1 MVYGRVRS
9 LDPDK
14 RSCPARLRARCAAAC
29 AAGRSRLR
37 AERGSALIEVLV
49 GCVVL
54 AVATAGILNG
64 IDGAQGVA
72 AKNKARSVQAT
83 LAQQDIERMR
93 SMPVSSLDNFTQTR
107 TLNVAGADYT
117 VVSRTDWV
125 SDKAGVVNCSN
136 TAAKAE
142 YLKLTS
148 TVTSAAT
155 AAKTV
160 TETGLLT
167 PAVGA
172 LSTATGSA
180 TVQLTDRNGVPVPSG
195 VTVNLTGASSQTA
208 TTNSLGCAVFG
219 YIPVGSYD
227 ISIPG
232 YVEMES
238 SSPAT
243 STMQVYTGRATFTTM
258 QVDRSASLRAN
269 FVQPATGTRTASTVI
284 WDRITVKNANL
295 IGGQKTFIKTTGK
308 ATSVDASDLYPFLDG
323 VGVYAGDCA
332 ANDPSLY
339 VPTYFNPSATRGWTA
354 LNPGDALRAVNVEM
368 PTLRVTVRRT
378 ANSTPTFQSSKIM
391 LTPLDTG
398 CTVTATLSAGPFTGV
413 ASRVMDTA
421 APFGRYTLCV
431 SNRATS
437 TDSTTARKITSTQDL
452 RTPVPGTPNRAITVT
467 TGTTNTGTATAGDCF

>member
-9 LDPDK
+9 MDPDK
-14 RSCPARLRARCAAAC
+14 RPCPARLRARCAAAY

-64 IDGAQGVA
+64 IDGAQSVG

-93 SMPVSSLDNFTQTR
+93 SMPVASLDNFTQTR

-136 TAAKAE
+136 TGAKAE

-155 AAKTV
+155 GAKTV

-172 LSTATGSA
+172 LSTTTGSA
-180 TVQLTDRNGVPVPSG
+180 TVQLTDRNGSAVPSG
-195 VTVNLTGASSQTA
+195 VPVTLTGASSQSA

-219 YIPVGSYD
+219 FIPVGSYN
-227 ISIPG
+227 ITIPG
-232 YVEMES
+232 YVTMAS

-243 STMQVYTGRATFTTM
+243 STMQVYTGRATFTPM
-258 QVDRSASLRAN
+258 QVERPASLRAN
-269 FVQPATGTRTASTVI
+269 FVQPATGTSTASMV
-284 WDRITVKNANL
+284 WDRITVKNTNL
-295 IGGQKTFIKTTGK
+295 VGGEKTFTRGSR
-308 ATSVDASDLYPFLDG
+308 ATSVDATELYPFLDG
-323 VGVYAGDCA
+323 VGVFAGTCD

-354 LNPGDALRAVNVEM
+354 LSPG
-368 PTLRVTVRRT
+368 
-378 ANSTPTFQSSKIM
+378 
-391 LTPLDTG
+391 
-398 CTVTATLSAGPFTGV
+398 
-413 ASRVMDTA
+413 
-421 APFGRYTLCV
+421 TLC
-431 SNRATS
+431 APS
-437 TDSTTARKITSTQDL
+437 TWRC
-452 RTPVPGTPNRAITVT
+452 RRCG
-467 TGTTNTGTATAGDCF
+467 

>member
-1 MVYGRVRS
+1 VRS

-54 AVATAGILNG
+54 AIATAGILNG
-64 IDGAQGVA
+64 IDGAQSVG

-93 SMPVSSLDNFTQTR
+93 SMPVATLDNFAQTR

-117 VVSRTDWV
+117 VVSDTDWV

-136 TAAKAE
+136 TAAKAD

-155 AAKTV
+155 GAKTV

-172 LSTATGSA
+172 LSTASGSA
-180 TVQLTDRNGVPVPSG
+180 TVQLTGRNGLPLSG
-195 VTVNLTGASSQTA
+195 VAVNLTGASTQSA

-219 YIPVGSYD
+219 YIPVGSYN
-227 ISIPG
+227 ITING
-232 YVEMES
+232 YVAMDS

-243 STMQVYTGRATFTTM
+243 STMQVYTGRATFTPL
-258 QVDRSASLRAN
+258 QVERPASLRAN
-269 FVQPATGTRTASTVI
+269 FVQPSGGTRAASTLI

-295 IGGQKTFIKTTGK
+295 IGGQKTFIRTAGK
-308 ATSVDASDLYPFLDG
+308 ATSVDATDLYPFSDG

-339 VPTYFNPSATRGWTA
+339 VPTYFNPSAPRGWTA
-354 LNPGDALRAVNVEM
+354 LNPGDALRAVSVEM

-378 ANSTPTFQSSKIM
+378 SSATPVFVSSKVM

-398 CTVTATLSAGPFTGV
+398 CTVTATLAAGPFTGV
-413 ASRVMDTA
+413 ASRIMDIA

-431 SNRATS
+431 SNRTNA
-437 TDSTTARKITSTQDL
+437 TDSTTARRITSTQDL

-467 TGTTNTGTATAGDCF
+467 TGTTTTGDCF